1 MYQARF
7 FGRVAAAA
15 TFLFILALSLAGLA
29 QQYRPEQLMILVIG
43 ARSDGSDPDQT
54 AVVDRLRALR
64 GQPGLGELKMATM
77 HFDRPREAEFAQKVL
92 GIRPHDLPCLCLV
105 QLDGALEVPT
115 RKLYAIP
122 RITRDSLRQAEGM
135 TQYWTSVASNLGGPD
150 SNGGL
155 FTPDAP
161 DAPGLGA
168 SLTQQPPPARPEPR
182 PTETQ
187 HQLVAGIP
195 MQPDSLLQSLNGN
208 FIFYF
213 QGDGNLVLY
222 RVDRVPRLA
231 VWTSRTERK
240 DGQTLLLG
248 ADGVLRLFDD
258 RDELLWKSSNEGL
271 YARYYLQMQDDGNA
285 VIYRLE
291 GRRSIPVW
299 ATKTAGR

>member
-1 MYQARF
+1 MYQVSS

-43 ARSDGSDPDQT
+43 ARSDGSDPDQA
-54 AVVDRLRALR
+54 AVVERLRALR
-64 GQPGLGELKMATM
+64 GQPGLGQLKMATM

-92 GIRPHDLPCLCLV
+92 GVRPHDLPCLCLV

-135 TQYWTSVASNLGGPD
+135 TQYWTSVASNMGGPD
-150 SNGGL
+150 APGGL

-161 DAPGLGA
+161 EVGANLTPPTQAPPE
-168 SLTQQPPPARPEPR
+168 QPARPSAVV
-182 PTETQ
+182 Q
-187 HQLVAGIP
+187 HQLVAGVP
-195 MQPDSLLQSLNGN
+195 MQPDSFLESINRN
-208 FIFYF
+208 FLFYF

-222 RVDRVPRLA
+222 RVDRVPRL
-231 VWTSRTERK
+231 VTWSSRTERK

-248 ADGVLRLFDD
+248 GDGVLRLFDS
-258 RDELLWKSSNEGL
+258 RDELIWKSSNEGL

-285 VIYRLE
+285 VIYRQE
-291 GRRSIPVW
+291 GRRTTPVW